1 MKLFQKF
8 TDRRKSLKTLPT
20 FAYGFI
26 KEIEYENMISGG
38 VKTMFEYGNDSLM
51 PHFIYCFYDSW
62 NSEEWKLYIII
73 MRKMTDYGIK
83 SAVLTMLF
91 MQRNYLVTKEKAK
104 QATEGK
110 LKNDSE
116 WKDYEG

>member
-1 MKLFQKF
+1 
-8 TDRRKSLKTLPT
+8 
-20 FAYGFI
+20 
-26 KEIEYENMISGG
+26 MISDGI
-38 VKTMFEYGNDSLM
+38 KAMFEFGNDDLM
-51 PHFIYCFYDSW
+51 PHFIYCYYDVW
-62 NSEEWKLYIII
+62 VGEQFKLYLII
-73 MRKMTDYGIK
+73 MEKMIDYGIK

>member
-1 MKLFQKF
+1 
-8 TDRRKSLKTLPT
+8 
-20 FAYGFI
+20 
-26 KEIEYENMISGG
+26 MISDG

-51 PHFIYCFYDSW
+51 PHFIYCYYDSW
-62 NSEEWKLYIII
+62 NTEEWKLYIII
-73 MRKMTDYGIK
+73 MEKMIDYGIK

-104 QATEGK
+104 QATQGK

>member
-1 MKLFQKF
+1 M
-8 TDRRKSLKTLPT
+8 KTLPT

-62 NSEEWKLYIII
+62 NSEEMKLYIII

>member
-1 MKLFQKF
+1 
-8 TDRRKSLKTLPT
+8 
-20 FAYGFI
+20 
-26 KEIEYENMISGG
+26 MISDG
-38 VKTMFEYGNDSLM
+38 VKTMFESGNDSLM
-51 PHFIYCFYDSW
+51 PHFIYCYPRNLETIKWSP
-62 NSEEWKLYIII
+62 KYGIIQNAI
-73 MRKMTDYGIK
+73 TEKMCDYGIK

>member
-1 MKLFQKF
+1 
-8 TDRRKSLKTLPT
+8 
-20 FAYGFI
+20 
-26 KEIEYENMISGG
+26 MISDG

-62 NSEEWKLYIII
+62 NSEECKLYIII
-73 MRKMTDYGIK
+73 MKKMSDYGIK
-83 SAVLTMLF
+83 SAVLTLLF

-104 QATEGK
+104 QASQGK

>member
-1 MKLFQKF
+1 M
-8 TDRRKSLKTLPT
+8 KTLPT

-51 PHFIYCFYDSW
+51 PHFIYCYPRNLEIVKYSP
-62 NSEEWKLYIII
+62 KYGIIQNAI
-73 MRKMTDYGIK
+73 TEKMCDYGIK

-116 WKDYEG
+116 WKDYKG